1 LRGAAWPVCDRVR
14 GSWGPASPQK
24 TSTAAWWQK
33 LSSSSYEDW
42 FGNLRH
48 LWLCRSGRARLED
61 YAKAVY
67 LDRKADQPGLYK
79 HSNRAHDF
87 DPELAERT
95 RTLDSLNHAQAD
107 D

>member
-1 LRGAAWPVCDRVR
+1 
-14 GSWGPASPQK
+14 
-24 TSTAAWWQK
+24 
-33 LSSSSYEDW
+33 
-42 FGNLRH
+42 
-48 LWLCRSGRARLED
+48 LED